1 MSFLRDYFLQGCLII
16 VVALLIVQTF
26 RLKVT
31 QLELSNK
38 KLEHSQI
45 MGEIAE
51 KTNEAY
57 AKLVKDLKESQALVS
72 QIDTQKTKELNDAIA
87 ENNRLRSALR
97 NGELRMRVFTNS
109 SSTTSTTP
117 KSSST
122 SSTSSV
128 DDAATEVSPAVG
140 QAILDVREAVIHD
153 TKALEGLQQYVSEVC
168 LKTSAK

>member
-1 MSFLRDYFLQGCLII
+1 MSFLRDYFLQGGLII

-26 RLKVT
+26 RLNAA

-57 AKLVKDLKESQALVS
+57 EKLVKDLKESQALVS

-109 SSTTSTTP
+109 GANTATASRSPSTP
-117 KSSST
+117 
-122 SSTSSV
+122 SV
-128 DDAATEVSPAVG
+128 DDATAEVSAAVG
-140 QAILDVREAVIHD
+140 QAILDVREAIIHD

>member
-1 MSFLRDYFLQGCLII
+1 MSFLRDYFLQGGLII

-26 RLKVT
+26 RLNAT

-57 AKLVKDLKESQALVS
+57 EKLVKDLKESQALVS
-72 QIDTQKTKELNDAIA
+72 QIDTQKTKELNDAVA

-109 SSTTSTTP
+109 GAPVTTTATESTAPTR
-117 KSSST
+117 
-122 SSTSSV
+122 V
-128 DDAATEVSPAVG
+128 DDATTEVPPAVG

-153 TKALEGLQQYVSEVC
+153 TKALTGLQEYVNDVC
-168 LKTSAK
+168 LKANTK

>member
-1 MSFLRDYFLQGCLII
+1 MSFLRDYFLQGGLII

-26 RLKVT
+26 RLNAT

-57 AKLVKDLKESQALVS
+57 EKLVKDLKESQALVS

-109 SSTTSTTP
+109 SSTTSTIP
-117 KSSST
+117 KS

-140 QAILDVREAVIHD
+140 QAILDVREAIIYD

>member
-1 MSFLRDYFLQGCLII
+1 MSFLRDYFLQGGLII

-26 RLKVT
+26 RLNVT

-57 AKLVKDLKESQALVS
+57 EKLVKDLKESQALVS

-122 SSTSSV
+122 SSV

>member
-1 MSFLRDYFLQGCLII
+1 MSFLRDYFLQCGLII

-26 RLKVT
+26 RLNVT

-57 AKLVKDLKESQALVS
+57 EKLVKDLKESQALVS

-122 SSTSSV
+122 SSV

>member
-1 MSFLRDYFLQGCLII
+1 MSFLRDYFLQGGLII

-26 RLKVT
+26 RLNVT

-57 AKLVKDLKESQALVS
+57 EKLVKDLKESQALVS

-109 SSTTSTTP
+109 GANTATASKSPSTP
-117 KSSST
+117 
-122 SSTSSV
+122 SV
-128 DDAATEVSPAVG
+128 DDATAEVSAAVG
-140 QAILDVREAVIHD
+140 QAILDVREAIIYD

>member
-1 MSFLRDYFLQGCLII
+1 MSFLRDYFLQGGLII

-26 RLKVT
+26 RLNAA
-31 QLELSNK
+31 QLELSVAK
-38 KLEHSQI
+38 QEHSQI
-45 MGEIAE
+45 MTEIAE
-51 KTNEAY
+51 KTTEAY
-57 AKLVKDLKESQALVS
+57 EKLVKDLKQSQERVT

-117 KSSST
+117 KSPST
-122 SSTSSV
+122 PSV
-128 DDAATEVSPAVG
+128 DDATAEVSAAVG

>member
-1 MSFLRDYFLQGCLII
+1 M
-16 VVALLIVQTF
+16 
-26 RLKVT
+26 
-31 QLELSNK
+31 
-38 KLEHSQI
+38 
-45 MGEIAE
+45 
-51 KTNEAY
+51 
-57 AKLVKDLKESQALVS
+57 KESQALVS

-122 SSTSSV
+122 SSV

-140 QAILDVREAVIHD
+140 QAILDVREAIIYD

>member
-1 MSFLRDYFLQGCLII
+1 MSFLRDYFLQGGLII

-26 RLKVT
+26 RLNAA

-57 AKLVKDLKESQALVS
+57 EKLVKDLKESQALVS

-109 SSTTSTTP
+109 GANTATASKSPSTP
-117 KSSST
+117 
-122 SSTSSV
+122 SV
-128 DDAATEVSPAVG
+128 DDATAEVSAAVG
-140 QAILDVREAVIHD
+140 QAILDVREAIIYD

>member
-1 MSFLRDYFLQGCLII
+1 MSFLRDYFLQGGLII

-26 RLKVT
+26 RLNAT

-57 AKLVKDLKESQALVS
+57 EKLVKDLKESQALVS

-97 NGELRMRVFTNS
+97 NGELRMRVFTNGGTPVA
-109 SSTTSTTP
+109 TTTTAESATP
-117 KSSST
+117 T
-122 SSTSSV
+122 RV
-128 DDAATEVSPAVG
+128 DDAATEVPPAVG

-153 TKALEGLQQYVSEVC
+153 TKALEGLQQYVNDVC
-168 LKTSAK
+168 LKVNTQ